1 MARTRFERKLHED
14 KRVKKARVREL
25 GKVFQRLVER
35 GQPSGYPSLDA
46 DGLVPT
52 DQLGTGTADNTTYLR
67 GDQTWQTVSSGSG
80 DVVGPASAT
89 DGNLVVF
96 DGTTGKLVKDGGAPS
111 AGGGDVTG
119 PGSATN
125 NAIAFF
131 SGTTGK
137 VIKDLAA
144 VPSATPAADTIPI
157 ADGSGKLDAWV
168 TPVEAFPVGAVFIA
182 VVSTDPATLLGYG
195 TWSAIAAGRVLVGL
209 DSGDSDFNTVE
220 ETGGAKTV
228 TSTGT
233 ISAIA
238 ATATAAG
245 RVGTGA
251 ATVAQQTHTHA
262 APTYTGNAT
271 SVVQPYFV
279 VYMWKRTA

>member
-1 MARTRFERKLHED
+1 MARTFEDYLRQKISEFSSWVIHRDTKGLAEGDDHPQDQLRSE
-14 KRVKKARVREL
+14 KGAAA
-25 GKVFQRLVER
+25 
-35 GQPSGYPSLDA
+35 GYASLDGSA
-46 DGLVPT
+46 LVPR
-52 DQLGTGTADNTTYLR
+52 DELGTGTADNTTYLR
-67 GDQTWQTVSSGSG
+67 GDGTWDTPSGSGSG
-80 DVVGPASAT
+80 DVV
-89 DGNLVVF
+89 
-96 DGTTGKLVKDGGAPS
+96 
-111 AGGGDVTG
+111 G

-125 NAIAFF
+125 NAIVFF

-137 VIKDLAA
+137 LVKDLAA
-144 VPSATPAADTIPI
+144 IPSSTPAADTIPI
-157 ADGSGKLDAWV
+157 ADGSGTLDAWV
-168 TPVEAFPVGAVFIA
+168 TPTEAFPVGAVFIA

-233 ISAIA
+233 ISAIT
-238 ATATAAG
+238 ATATAG
-245 RVGTGA
+245 QRIGTGA
-251 ATVAQQTHTHA
+251 ISAASQTHTHA

>member
-1 MARTRFERKLHED
+1 MF
-14 KRVKKARVREL
+14 
-25 GKVFQRLVER
+25 F
-35 GQPSGYPSLDA
+35 
-46 DGLVPT
+46 
-52 DQLGTGTADNTTYLR
+52 N
-67 GDQTWQTVSSGSG
+67 
-80 DVVGPASAT
+80 
-89 DGNLVVF
+89 
-96 DGTTGKLVKDGGAPS
+96 GTTGKLVKDL
-111 AGGGDVTG
+111 
-119 PGSATN
+119 GS
-125 NAIAFF
+125 
-131 SGTTGK
+131 
-137 VIKDLAA
+137 

-157 ADGSGKLDAWV
+157 ANGGGKLDAWV